1 MSGAAGTVA
10 EERAPTLPSRKGDG
24 GDGGR
29 LMRALTLVSDRKIE
43 LREIPAPPPPAPG
56 ELQIAVKAIGLNHID
71 VWGWRGMAFAK
82 RKLPLIVGVEAAGEV
97 SAVGAGVTDF
107 QVGDRVVPY
116 GALTCGACKAC
127 REGRDNLCE
136 NVAGIMGFHVDG
148 FARDLVN
155 MPARLVIKVPAGI
168 TLRDAACA
176 PVAFATVQHMLFDNA
191 KLEPGETILV
201 QAGGSG
207 IGTTAIKMAKAIGC
221 TVITT
226 VGDDDKAAKAK
237 ELGADHVINYRT
249 DRFEGV
255 VRKLTA
261 KKGVDVAFEHVGPDT
276 FNGSLLCLK
285 RGGRLVT
292 CGSTS
297 GQSTNFNLFQ
307 LYLQQY
313 RIYGSFGASMGN
325 IRESLAKMASGL
337 LPVIDTEIRLD
348 DFEQGIARLESRRVF
363 GKIVVLF

>member
-1 MSGAAGTVA
+1 
-10 EERAPTLPSRKGDG
+10 
-24 GDGGR
+24 
-29 LMRALTLVSDRKIE
+29 MRALTLVADRDIE
-43 LREIPAPPPPAPG
+43 LLDVAAPSAPAAG
-56 ELQIAVKAIGLNHID
+56 EVQIAIKAIGLNHID

-82 RKLPLIVGVEAAGEV
+82 RKLPLIVGAEGAGEIRT
-97 SAVGAGVTDF
+97 VGPGVTGF
-107 QVGDRVVPY
+107 KVGDPVVAY
-116 GALTCGACKAC
+116 GGLTCGTCKAC

-148 FARDLVN
+148 FARDFLN
-155 MPARLVIKVPAGI
+155 LPARLVIPVPAGI
-168 TLRDAACA
+168 GFRDAACA
-176 PVAFATVQHMLFDNA
+176 PIAFATVQHMLFDNA

-207 IGTTAIKMAKAIGC
+207 IGTVAIKMAKAIGC

-226 VGDDDKAAKAK
+226 VGDDEKAAKARAI
-237 ELGADHVINYRT
+237 GADQVINYRT
-249 DRFEGV
+249 DRFEGL

-276 FNGSLLCLK
+276 FNGSLLSLK

-297 GQSTNFNLFQ
+297 GQSTTLNLFQ

-313 RIYGSFGASMGN
+313 RIFGSFGASIRN
-325 IRESLAKMASGL
+325 IREGLAKMASGL
-337 LPVIDTEIRLD
+337 APVIDTEVPLA
-348 DFEQGIARLESRRVF
+348 DFERGLARLERREVF
-363 GKIVVLF
+363 GKIIVTF

>member
-1 MSGAAGTVA
+1 M
-10 EERAPTLPSRKGDG
+10 TLVDQQTPVSAQT
-24 GDGGR
+24 
-29 LMRALTLVSDRKIE
+29 MRALTLVADRKIE
-43 LREIPAPPPPAPG
+43 LLDVAAPPPPAAG
-56 ELQIAVKAIGLNHID
+56 EVQIAIKAIGLNHID

-82 RKLPLIVGVEAAGEV
+82 RKLPLIVGAEAAGEIR
-97 SAVGAGVTDF
+97 AVGSGVTGF
-107 QVGDRVVPY
+107 QIGDHVVPY
-116 GALTCGACKAC
+116 GALTCGTCKAC

-136 NVAGIMGFHVDG
+136 NVGGIMGFHVDG

-155 MPARLVIKVPAGI
+155 MPARLVIPVPAGI
-168 TLRDAACA
+168 SFRDAACA

-207 IGTTAIKMAKAIGC
+207 IGTSAIKMAKAIGC

-226 VGDDDKAAKAK
+226 VGDDEKAAKAK
-237 ELGADHVINYRT
+237 ALGADHVINYRT
-249 DRFEGV
+249 ERFEGI
-255 VRKLTA
+255 VRKLTG

-297 GQSTNFNLFQ
+297 GQSTTVNLFQ

-313 RIYGSFGASMGN
+313 RIFGSFGASMRN
-325 IRESLAKMASGL
+325 IRASLAKMAGGL
-337 LPVIDTEIRLD
+337 LPVIDTEVPLA
-348 DFEQGIARLESRRVF
+348 DFERGLARLESRQVF
-363 GKIVVLF
+363 GKIIVMF

>member
-1 MSGAAGTVA
+1 VSGENASGIG
-10 EERAPTLPSRKGDG
+10 ERAGASCEQSAAS
-24 GDGGR
+24 
-29 LMRALTLVSDRKIE
+29 MRALMLVGDRKIE
-43 LREIPAPPPPAPG
+43 LRDIATPPAPG
-56 ELQIAVKAIGLNHID
+56 AGEVQIHIKAIGLNHID

-82 RKLPLIVGVEAAGEV
+82 RTLPLIVGVEAAGEI
-97 SAVGAGVTDF
+97 SAVGPGVASRR
-107 QVGDRVVPY
+107 VGDRVVAY

-136 NVAGIMGFHVDG
+136 NVASIMGFHVDG

-155 MPARLVIKVPAGI
+155 MPARLVVPIPAGVSY
-168 TLRDAACA
+168 RDAACA
-176 PVAFATVQHMLFDNA
+176 PVAFGTVQHMLFDNA

-221 TVITT
+221 IVITT
-226 VGDDDKAAKAK
+226 VGDDAKAEK
-237 ELGADHVINYRT
+237 AKAIGADHVINYRT
-249 DRFEGV
+249 ERFEGV
-255 VRKLTA
+255 VRKLTG

-297 GQSTNFNLFQ
+297 GQSITMNLFQ

-313 RIYGSFGASMGN
+313 RIFGSFGCSIRN
-325 IRESLAKMASGL
+325 IGESLAKMASGL
-337 LPVIDTEIRLD
+337 LPVIDTAVPLGE
-348 DFEQGIARLESRRVF
+348 FERGLARLESRQVF
-363 GKIVVLF
+363 GKIIVMF